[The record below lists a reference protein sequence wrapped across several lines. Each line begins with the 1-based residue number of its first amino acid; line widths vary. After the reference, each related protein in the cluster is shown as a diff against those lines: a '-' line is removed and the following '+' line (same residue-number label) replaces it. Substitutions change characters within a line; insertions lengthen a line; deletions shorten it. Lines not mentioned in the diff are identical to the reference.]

1 MTAQCTT
8 GTIIIKSGPLS
19 WVIGWIYR
27 RLAEVQ
33 DKIMV
38 WVKLI
43 SLWSWYSTKKLWSQ
57 KNKSCAFW
65 SFKWQDGRMQSE
77 RTSIR
82 HTTLCTTQDVAQ
94 RKSRGQR
101 GQQRQRETGGS
112 WVGFGVADE
121 WNAPLYFKELLLL
134 VWGIATDPLHA
145 PHIHLYEYIN
155 HFQLWG
161 WWCLGRTK

>member
-1 MTAQCTT
+1 MCWVGLYKMWGGGVGLGVICGVGFCCRKTVKKKKV
-8 GTIIIKSGPLS
+8 IKSGPLS

-43 SLWSWYSTKKLWSQ
+43 GLWSWYSTKKLWSQ
-57 KNKSCAFW
+57 KNKSCVFW

-101 GQQRQRETGGS
+101 GQQRQRETGGLLS
-112 WVGFGVADE
+112 GFGSGR
-121 WNAPLYFKELLLL
+121 WMKCTTLL
-134 VWGIATDPLHA
+134 
-145 PHIHLYEYIN
+145 
-155 HFQLWG
+155 
-161 WWCLGRTK
+161 